1 LHLKVGDFCVLTKG
15 STLPQHLEAACAR
28 AIYYGDLR
36 YRRIRDILNAA
47 LDREPLPEA
56 PSTTEQLT
64 FVFARSATEFFTPV
78 PEVVA

>member
-1 LHLKVGDFCVLTKG
+1 LRLEETVGR
-15 STLPQHLEAACAR
+15 QRLEAACAR

-47 LDREPLPEA
+47 LDREPTSASSVEPLPEA
-56 PSTTEQLT
+56 PSATEPLT
-64 FVFARSATEFFTPV
+64 FAFARSATEFFASV